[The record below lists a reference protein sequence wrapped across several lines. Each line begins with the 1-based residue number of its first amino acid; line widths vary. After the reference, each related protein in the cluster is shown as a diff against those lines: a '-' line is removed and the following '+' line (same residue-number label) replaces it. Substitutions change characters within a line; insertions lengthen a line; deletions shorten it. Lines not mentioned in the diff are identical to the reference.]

1 MKERGLSVEFMSVVT
16 VIPWI
21 LGFIGL
27 AAGGM
32 ISDYVFKTA
41 GKGVLFSRKV
51 ILVTCLFASAVLIGF
66 AGLVT
71 TTVSAVI
78 LVALSVFFY
87 I

>member
-32 ISDYVFKTA
+32 ISDYVYKKPPEKGFCSH
-41 GKGVLFSRKV
+41 GKSF
-51 ILVTCLFASAVLIGF
+51 
-66 AGLVT
+66 
-71 TTVSAVI
+71 
-78 LVALSVFFY
+78 LSLACSLPLY
-87 I
+87 